1 MEQTSTPDQ
10 GHVPNFGHEPQTSED
25 GKVVGV
31 PHFLWRAARYVSAI
45 FSPLLIPTYAMA
57 VAMWITPLNTT
68 PENVR
73 FIACMLVLFITGGI
87 PMAMLLTLLRLGRIT
102 DVDISDRRQRTL
114 PTLLISL
121 CYVAAGLYVWRIS
134 APWWMIMF
142 FAAAFVVAMICLV
155 ISRWWK
161 ISGHATAIGSVLGM
175 VVWLVVSGL
184 TDIDPMPWV
193 MGMVIVAGIVGT
205 ARVILGAHDS
215 LQVLA
220 GWVLGAVVTYFILGI
235 PGPDAVVTY
244 PI

>member
-1 MEQTSTPDQ
+1 MEQTSTPNQ
-10 GHVPNFGHEPQTSED
+10 EQASTPGHDETANTI
-25 GKVVGV
+25 GV
-31 PHFLWRAARYVSAI
+31 PHSLWRAARYVSAI
-45 FSPLLIPTYAMA
+45 FSPLLIPTYAVA

-73 FIACMLVLFITGGI
+73 FMACMLVLFITGGI

-161 ISGHATAIGSVLGM
+161 ISGHATAIGGVLGM
-175 VVWLVVSGL
+175 VIWLVVSGL

-193 MGMVIVAGIVGT
+193 TGMVIIAGIVGT
-205 ARVILGAHDS
+205 ARVILGAYDT

-220 GWVLGAVVTYFILGI
+220 GWVLGAVVTYIMLGI
-235 PGPDAVVTY
+235 PAPDVVVTY

>member
-1 MEQTSTPDQ
+1 MEQTPTPDHKQ
-10 GHVPNFGHEPQTSED
+10 VSNSGHEPQTYED
-25 GKVVGV
+25 AKVVGA
-31 PHFLWRAARYVSAI
+31 PQSLCRAARYVSAV

-73 FIACMLVLFITGGI
+73 FMACMLVLFITGGI

-161 ISGHATAIGSVLGM
+161 ISGHATAIGGVLGM
-175 VVWLVVSGL
+175 VIWLVVSGL

-193 MGMVIVAGIVGT
+193 TGMVIIAGIVGT
-205 ARVILGAHDS
+205 ARVILGAHDT

-220 GWVLGAVVTYFILGI
+220 GWVLGAVVTYIMLGI
-235 PGPDAVVTY
+235 PAPDVVVTY

>member
-10 GHVPNFGHEPQTSED
+10 GHVPNFCHEPQTSED

>member
-1 MEQTSTPDQ
+1 MEQTPTPNQ
-10 GHVPNFGHEPQTSED
+10 EQASNSGHEPQTSED
-25 GKVVGV
+25 AEVVGV
-31 PHFLWRAARYVSAI
+31 PHTLWRVARYISAI
-45 FSPLLIPTYAMA
+45 FSPLLIPTYAVA

-114 PTLLISL
+114 PTVLISL

-161 ISGHATAIGSVLGM
+161 ISGHATAIGGVLGM

-184 TDIDPMPWV
+184 TDIDPMPWIT
-193 MGMVIVAGIVGT
+193 GMVIVAGIVGT
-205 ARVILGAHDS
+205 ARVILGAHDT

-220 GWVLGAVVTYFILGI
+220 GWVLGAIVTYLILGI
-235 PGPDAVVTY
+235 PAPDAVVTY

>member
-1 MEQTSTPDQ
+1 MEQTSTPNQ
-10 GHVPNFGHEPQTSED
+10 EQVPNSGHEPQTSED
-25 GKVVGV
+25 GKVVGI

-193 MGMVIVAGIVGT
+193 TGMVIVAGIVGT

>member
-1 MEQTSTPDQ
+1 MEQTSTPNQ
-10 GHVPNFGHEPQTSED
+10 EQVTNSGHEPQPSESA
-25 GKVVGV
+25 KVVGV
-31 PHFLWRAARYVSAI
+31 PHCLWRAARYISAI
-45 FSPLLIPTYAMA
+45 FSPLLIPTYAVA

-73 FIACMLVLFITGGI
+73 FMACMLVLFITGGI

-114 PTLLISL
+114 PIVLISL

-161 ISGHATAIGSVLGM
+161 ISGHATAIGGVLGM

-193 MGMVIVAGIVGT
+193 TGMAIVAGVVGT
-205 ARVILGAHDS
+205 ARVILGAHDT

-220 GWVLGAVVTYFILGI
+220 GWVLGAVVTYLMLGI
-235 PGPDAVVTY
+235 PASDAVVTY